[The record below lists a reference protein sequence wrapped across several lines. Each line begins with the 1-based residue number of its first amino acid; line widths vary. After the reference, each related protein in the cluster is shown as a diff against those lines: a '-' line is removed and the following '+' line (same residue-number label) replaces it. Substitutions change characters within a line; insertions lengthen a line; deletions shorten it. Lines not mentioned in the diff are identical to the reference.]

1 MSRIS
6 TASTTPSRVRA
17 PNSHYSVIS
26 KPRAQDDN
34 GLTGGKPK
42 SSGHDVKNDPA
53 KNRRSILLKRAKSG
67 EEETAVLAPQRARSV
82 NRPAVVEQFGCPRRP
97 ISRKTE
103 ESVMATAAAA
113 VAEDEK
119 RKRMEELEEKLVV
132 NESLIKDLQ
141 LQVLNLKTELEEA
154 RNSNAELE
162 LKNKKLSQDLASA
175 EAKIS
180 SLSSNDKVNIC

>member
-17 PNSHYSVIS
+17 ANSHYSVIS

-103 ESVMATAAAA
+103 ELVMATAV

>member
-17 PNSHYSVIS
+17 ANSHYSVIS

-103 ESVMATAAAA
+103 ESVMATAV